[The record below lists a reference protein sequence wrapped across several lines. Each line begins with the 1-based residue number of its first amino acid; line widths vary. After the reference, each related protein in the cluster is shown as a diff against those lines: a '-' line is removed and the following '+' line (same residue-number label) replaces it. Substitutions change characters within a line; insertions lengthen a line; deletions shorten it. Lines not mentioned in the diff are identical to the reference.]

1 MQSPSGVIGERPAR
15 EDRSRPV
22 VQSQA
27 QALAHDDAHRE
38 RTDHDWL
45 PQAGEHERVG
55 SSRGSGEMAHA
66 LDCETDLN
74 ESRADSMLRA
84 YSKSAGTSKRRAPAR
99 PPGDPSRVA
108 HDYAVHLLG
117 TLGIDT
123 TIERAAPD
131 RHPALAWATSG
142 SMALTGA
149 ADGIPAL
156 APGHLVACARGALQ
170 ALAALAHDPRAR
182 RTLAALDAGTL
193 LGERAAILGLSR
205 RGTVSPGGHCRLV
218 GARDGWIAVN
228 LPRPDDL
235 ASVPAWLERPI
246 DADPWDAIAD
256 EASARTAASLVTRGR
271 LLGLAVAPAATAPAI
286 TPPWCRIAA
295 RGRGVAPTRA
305 PFVLDLSALWAGP
318 LAGSLLQ
325 LAGARVVKVESVRRP
340 DGARRGPAAFFDLL
354 HAGKQSVALDFAT
367 VAGRA
372 ALHRL
377 IARAD
382 VVIES
387 ARPRAAHQLGIDPA
401 ALVRARPGL
410 TWISITAY
418 GRSGRAGN
426 WIGFGDDAAAAAGL
440 GTATGALAGSPTPL
454 FCGDAIADPLT
465 GLHAAVAALAAHRR
479 GGGALVALALR
490 DVAAHAAAFGPP
502 VTPATVRSTDDGWDV
517 LADGGIAP
525 VSAPRAR
532 ARGGRAAAFGADTD
546 HVLGGLHG

>member
-1 MQSPSGVIGERPAR
+1 
-15 EDRSRPV
+15 
-22 VQSQA
+22 
-27 QALAHDDAHRE
+27 
-38 RTDHDWL
+38 
-45 PQAGEHERVG
+45 
-55 SSRGSGEMAHA
+55 MAHA

-84 YSKSAGTSKRRAPAR
+84 YSKSEGTSKRRAAVR
-99 PPGDPSRVA
+99 RAGDPFRVA
-108 HDYAVHLLG
+108 HDYAAHLLG
-117 TLGIDT
+117 TLGIAAA
-123 TIERAAPD
+123 IERGTPD
-131 RHPALAWATSG
+131 RHPALAWAASG
-142 SMALTGA
+142 SMALAGP
-149 ADGIPAL
+149 ADGMPAL
-156 APGHLVACARGALQ
+156 APGHLAACTRGALQ
-170 ALAALAHDPRAR
+170 ALAAVAGDPRAQ
-182 RTLAALDAGTL
+182 RTLAALDGGAL
-193 LGERAAILGLSR
+193 LAERAAILGLSR
-205 RGTVSPGGHCRLV
+205 RGTVSAGGHCRLV
-218 GARDGWIAVN
+218 RARDGWIAVN

-235 ASVPAWLERPI
+235 ACVPAWLERPI
-246 DADPWDAIAD
+246 DADPWDAITD

-271 LLGLAVAPAATAPAI
+271 LLGLAVAPATTAPPI

-295 RGRGVAPTRA
+295 RGRAVTPTRA
-305 PFVLDLSALWAGP
+305 PFVLDLSSLWAGP

-325 LAGARVVKVESVRRP
+325 LAGARVVKVESIRRP

-354 HAGKQSVALDFAT
+354 HAGKESVALDFAT

-382 VVIES
+382 IVVES

-426 WIGFGDDAAAAAGL
+426 WIGFGDDAATAAGL
-440 GTATGALAGSPTPL
+440 STATGTLAGSPTPL

-465 GLHAAVAALAAHRR
+465 GVHAAVAALALHRR

-502 VTPATVRSTDDGWDV
+502 VTPATVRPTEDGWEV
-517 LADGGIAP
+517 VADGATAP
-525 VSAPRAR
+525 VAAPRAR
-532 ARGGRAAAFGADTD
+532 PRGTRAAAFGGDTD
-546 HVLGGLHG
+546 HILGGLDG

>member
-1 MQSPSGVIGERPAR
+1 
-15 EDRSRPV
+15 
-22 VQSQA
+22 
-27 QALAHDDAHRE
+27 
-38 RTDHDWL
+38 
-45 PQAGEHERVG
+45 
-55 SSRGSGEMAHA
+55 MAHA
-66 LDCETDLN
+66 LDCVTDLN

-84 YSKSAGTSKRRAPAR
+84 YSKSEGTSKRRVPGR
-99 PPGDPSRVA
+99 PLGDPSRVA
-108 HDYAVHLLG
+108 YDYAAHLLG
-117 TLGIDT
+117 TLGIEAA
-123 TIERAAPD
+123 IERGGPD
-131 RHPALAWATSG
+131 LHPALAWAASG

-149 ADGIPAL
+149 TDGPPAF
-156 APGHLVACARGALQ
+156 APGHVVASARGALR
-170 ALAALAHDPRAR
+170 ALAALADGPRAQ
-182 RTLAALDAGTL
+182 RTLAALDGGAL

-205 RGTVSPGGHCRLV
+205 RGTVSAGAHCRLV
-218 GARDGWIAVN
+218 RARDGWIAVN

-246 DADPWDAIAD
+246 DTDPWNAITD
-256 EASARTAASLVTRGR
+256 EASARTAASVVTRGR
-271 LLGLAVAPAATAPAI
+271 LLGLAVAPAAIAPPV
-286 TPPWCRIAA
+286 TPPWCRVAA
-295 RGRGVAPTRA
+295 RGRGVTPTRT
-305 PFVLDLSALWAGP
+305 PCVLDLSALWAGP

-325 LAGARVVKVESVRRP
+325 LAGARVGKVESVRRP

-354 HAGKQSVALDFAT
+354 HAGKASVTLDFAT

-382 VVIES
+382 IVIES

-440 GTATGALAGSPTPL
+440 SAATGALAGSPTPL

-465 GLHAAVAALAAHRR
+465 GLHAAVAALAVHRR

-502 VTPATVRSTDDGWDV
+502 VTPATVRATDEGWDV
-517 LADGGIAP
+517 VADGSA
-525 VSAPRAR
+525 VAVAAPRAR
-532 ARGGRAAAFGADTD
+532 PRQDRARPFGADTD
-546 HVLGGLHG
+546 HIIGGLDG